1 MRKRD
6 TFDVITA
13 IVAVICDACAVFG
26 GIMLATFIRF
36 DSGWFTVPKGR
47 PDSLYTMYGIGA
59 AFATLIYI
67 LVFRAERLYV
77 RPQIGSFVNKIPRI
91 IKAVVMGTL
100 LTTVLAFAVK
110 NDFFDYSRLVIGL
123 SVGTVAFF
131 ILLERYI
138 MFRIEWNLARHSS
151 HHDKV
156 LILGTDSVAV
166 HLKRTL
172 EREPMMRCRVVG
184 FLTIDD
190 NPPHEDIPKQMILG
204 NINDL
209 QTVTKTYT
217 IDQVILT
224 SSRPGYER
232 IVDILLFCEKELITF
247 NMVPDIFNVMTA
259 SMDIYN
265 LDDIPLLGPATWPL
279 DYFWNRVLKRTEDIV
294 GAIIGLIIS
303 APIIAIAAIAIKKTS
318 PGPVFYRQE
327 RCGRKGK
334 VFTLYK
340 LRTMRVDAEAET
352 GPVFTRPNDPRTTRV
367 GAFLRKY
374 NLDELP
380 QFWNVLRG
388 DMSLVGPRPERP
400 VFVSQFKEGIA
411 GYMWRHV
418 TRPGMT
424 GWAQVNGLRG
434 QTSIE
439 ERLKYDLYYLE
450 HWTLAFDFKILVKTF
465 FARKNAY

>member
-67 LVFRAERLYV
+67 LVFCAERLYV
-77 RPQIGSFVNKIPRI
+77 RAQIGSFVNKIPRI

-131 ILLERYI
+131 VLLERYI

-247 NMVPDIFNVMTA
+247 NMVPDIFNVMTT

>member
-131 ILLERYI
+131 VLLERYI

-247 NMVPDIFNVMTA
+247 NMVPDIFNVMTT